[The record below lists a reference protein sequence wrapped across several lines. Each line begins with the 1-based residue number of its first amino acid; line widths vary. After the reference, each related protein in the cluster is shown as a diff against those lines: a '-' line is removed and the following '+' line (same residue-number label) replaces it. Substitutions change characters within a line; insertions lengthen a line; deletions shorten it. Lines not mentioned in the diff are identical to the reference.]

1 MTTAT
6 AVLSPL
12 SASPIRMLAISGQKL
27 QDEALS
33 NERQFSRSQFI
44 FYQAPARTSASF
56 HLPPISSI
64 SSLVG
69 IFATGKHIATPINH
83 NRERFRQDIVSLLP
97 PEIGVK
103 IFEYLR
109 PMDLCQVCLVCHRWR
124 LLAQHDTLKKLRVNY
139 VQTRREEYNRTKE
152 NFITATVATPNTARS
167 PTHHLRTSTPS
178 PLSVVQPR
186 GSSRRTRS
194 ISLSPISSSSSSLHT
209 PQSRSTHLV
218 DNVKRLSIS
227 GSENSENDIRRCLF
241 PELSPSSTPLTHHV
255 SQDSWFFERDALVGK
270 RVNRTRLKRL

>member
-1 MTTAT
+1 MRKNYWGLAHKTTMMCYCEKRGLLQLNSWFVTYYACAYGLFWYPAGGRPQEANKYRKRGIMTTAT

-109 PMDLCQVCLVCHRWR
+109 PMDLCQ
-124 LLAQHDTLKKLRVNY
+124 
-139 VQTRREEYNRTKE
+139 
-152 NFITATVATPNTARS
+152 
-167 PTHHLRTSTPS
+167 
-178 PLSVVQPR
+178 
-186 GSSRRTRS
+186 
-194 ISLSPISSSSSSLHT
+194 
-209 PQSRSTHLV
+209 
-218 DNVKRLSIS
+218 
-227 GSENSENDIRRCLF
+227 
-241 PELSPSSTPLTHHV
+241 
-255 SQDSWFFERDALVGK
+255 
-270 RVNRTRLKRL
+270 